1 MSGYTQFTRSFIAT
15 DPQGR
20 SHTISVYT
28 DYIETRAF
36 QSPTPTLEGN
46 SELRTDEGY
55 AVNVLSKGKYQ
66 VVETGVILTS
76 DDPNA
81 F

>member
-1 MSGYTQFTRSFIAT
+1 MSGYSQFTRSFIAT

-28 DYIETRAF
+28 DYIDTQTFR
-36 QSPTPTLEGN
+36 SPKQTLEGM
-46 SELRTDEGY
+46 SELRTDEGH

-66 VVETGVILTS
+66 VVETGVILRS
-76 DDPNA
+76 SDPNA
-81 F
+81 V